1 MAIGSLLTTAAIVA
15 GFIAAAA
22 ALYLF
27 IQAQTTPRPQ
37 RVGLVERASL
47 EGGRKLLLVRRD
59 GVEHLILIGGPID
72 LVVETGIK
80 SEAALE
86 AAVEE
91 KQTFDTHR
99 VFPGESAPKWPFAQP
114 LERPKSSPAE
124 PRLPLTAKAGNK
136 EEDMLELT
144 PLQEA
149 KTAL

>member
-47 EGGRKLLLVRRD
+47 DGGRKLLLVRRD

-80 SEAALE
+80 SDGVLDAAI
-86 AAVEE
+86 EE
-91 KQTFDTHR
+91 RQSFDVSGGFR
-99 VFPGESAPKWPFAQP
+99 EEPSPKWPFTP
-114 LERPKSSPAE
+114 PRPTAKSSPAE

-136 EEDMLELT
+136 DEDMLELS

-149 KTAL
+149 KKAL

>member
-72 LVVETGIK
+72 LVVETG
-80 SEAALE
+80 SVRGRARGS
-86 AAVEE
+86 
-91 KQTFDTHR
+91 HR
-99 VFPGESAPKWPFAQP
+99 
-114 LERPKSSPAE
+114 R
-124 PRLPLTAKAGNK
+124 
-136 EEDMLELT
+136 
-144 PLQEA
+144 
-149 KTAL
+149 KTKF